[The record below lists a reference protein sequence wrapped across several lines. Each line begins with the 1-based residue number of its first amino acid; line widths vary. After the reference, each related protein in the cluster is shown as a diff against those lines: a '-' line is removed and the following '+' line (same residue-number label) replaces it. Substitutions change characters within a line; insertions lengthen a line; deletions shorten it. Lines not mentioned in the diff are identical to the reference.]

1 MKTILGALAAALA
14 LAATPTVHA
23 QQYPNKPIRLVVPF
37 APGGG
42 SDSIARQAAE
52 RMGQKLGQTVLVDN
66 RPGAGG
72 NLGAEVAIKSPPDG
86 YTILLIAGS
95 YTVNATMYK
104 DKLTFDSGNDITP
117 IVQLSQGPFVVV
129 VPTSLKANNLK
140 EFIALAKADPGKLS
154 YASSGAGS
162 ITQLATELFL
172 DMAKIKVEHVPYK
185 GTSPAQTDTIAGN
198 TQLLF
203 GSIATT
209 LPFVK
214 QGRLRALAVTT
225 AKRVAAAPDI
235 PTVAEAGVP
244 GYDVVLWH
252 GLIGPKGI
260 PAPIVAKLNTAAN
273 EVIKAKEMEER
284 LAGEGV
290 TPAGGTPEAFGKLIK
305 SDIVQWAKVIKQA
318 NIKVE

>member
-14 LAATPTVHA
+14 LSTIAPAYGQAYPT
-23 QQYPNKPIRLVVPF
+23 KPIRIVAPF

-42 SDSIARQAAE
+42 TDFIARQVAD
-52 RMGQKLGQTVLVDN
+52 RLSQKLGQPVLVEN

-72 NLGAEVAIKSPPDG
+72 NLGAEIAIKSPADG
-86 YTILLIAGS
+86 YTLLLIAGS
-95 YTVNATMYK
+95 FTVNASMYK
-104 DKLTFDSGNDITP
+104 LPYDSGNDITP
-117 IVQLSQGPFVVV
+117 IIQLSQGPFVVV

-140 EFIALAKADPGKLS
+140 ELIALAKAQPDKLS

-172 DMAKIKVEHVPYK
+172 EMAKIKIVHVPYK
-185 GTSPAQTDTIAGN
+185 GTGPAQTDTIAGT

-203 GSIATT
+203 GSVATT
-209 LPFVK
+209 LPFAK

-225 AKRVAAAPDI
+225 SKRIAAAPEI

-244 GYDVVLWH
+244 GYDVILWH

-260 PAPIVAKLNTAAN
+260 PKPIVDKLNAAAN
-273 EVIKAKEMEER
+273 EVMKDKAMEEK

-290 TPAGGTPEAFGKLIK
+290 TPAGGTSAQFGALIK
-305 SDIVQWAKVIKQA
+305 SDIARWAKVIKQA
-318 NIKVE
+318 DIKVE

>member
-1 MKTILGALAAALA
+1 MKTILGACAAALA
-14 LAATPTVHA
+14 LATAPAAQA
-23 QQYPNKPIRLVVPF
+23 QQYPTHPIRIVAPF

-42 SDSIARQAAE
+42 TDFIARQVAD
-52 RMGQKLGQTVLVDN
+52 RLGQKLGQPVLVEN

-72 NLGAEVAIKSPPDG
+72 NLGAELAIKAPADG
-86 YTILLIAGS
+86 YTLLLIAGS
-95 YTVNATMYK
+95 YTVNASMYK
-104 DKLTFDSGNDITP
+104 LPFDSGNDISP
-117 IVQLSQGPFVVV
+117 IIQLSQGPFVVV

-140 EFIALAKADPGKLS
+140 ELIALARAEPGKLS

-162 ITQLATELFL
+162 ITQMATELFL
-172 DMAKIKVEHVPYK
+172 DMAKIKIVHVPYK
-185 GTSPAQTDTIAGN
+185 GTGPAQTDTIAGQ

-225 AKRVAAAPDI
+225 TTRVAAAPEI

-260 PAPIVAKLNTAAN
+260 PAPIVAKLNAATN
-273 EVIKAKEMEER
+273 EVMKDKAMEEK

-290 TPAGGTPEAFGKLIK
+290 SPAGGTSENFGKLIK
-305 SDIVQWAKVIKQA
+305 SDIARWAKVIKQA
-318 NIKVE
+318 NVKVE